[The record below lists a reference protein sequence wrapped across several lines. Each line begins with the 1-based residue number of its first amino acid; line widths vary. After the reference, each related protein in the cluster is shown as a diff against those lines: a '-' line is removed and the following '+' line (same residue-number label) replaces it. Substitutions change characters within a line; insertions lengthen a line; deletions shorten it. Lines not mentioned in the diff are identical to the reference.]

1 MKLPLRRL
9 PSHLQGQ
16 LAGFYLVGGNEPLL
30 VGEALGQIREAA
42 RVRGFEDRELHTAGA
57 QFPWAE
63 LEAGSSNLSLFGARR
78 ILEVRLPSPSP
89 GTQGARVLR
98 SLAERQ
104 APDCLVI
111 VGVTGRL
118 DARTA
123 WVKAVAEHGVLVE
136 VWPVDRQELPRWIGE
151 RASALGL
158 RLTTGAAALLAD
170 RVEGNLLAADQ
181 ELRKLALTIS
191 DGRVDEDA
199 VFEAVA
205 NSARFDVFRLSDAVT
220 DGDAARAVTV
230 LDGLRAEGVDPV
242 RVCWALG
249 REIGRL
255 TRLKSAV
262 QQGENIERAL
272 LRHGVWRRRM
282 PAVKRAL
289 GRFDGRRL
297 RALLAEAARADN
309 TVKGRTPG
317 DPWLAVTALVLAAV
331 EPGSPARRVAR

>member
-1 MKLPLRRL
+1 MKLPFRRL
-9 PSHLQGQ
+9 KSHLQGQ
-16 LAGFYLVGGNEPLL
+16 LAGFYLVGGTEPLL
-30 VGEALGQIREAA
+30 VGEALEQIREAA
-42 RVRGFEDRELHTAGA
+42 RSRGFEDRELHTVSA
-57 QFPWAE
+57 QFRWDE
-63 LEAGSSNLSLFGARR
+63 LEAGSNNLSLFGTRR
-78 ILEVRLPSPSP
+78 ILEVRLPSPSA
-89 GTQGARVLR
+89 GKQGARVLR
-98 SLAERQ
+98 ALAEHQ
-104 APDCLVI
+104 APDRLVL
-111 VGVTGRL
+111 VAVTGRL

-123 WVKAVAEHGVLVE
+123 WVKAVDASGVIVE

-151 RASALGL
+151 RSATLGL

-181 ELRKLALTIS
+181 ELRKLALTIN
-191 DGRVDEDA
+191 DGGVDEDT

-242 RVCWALG
+242 RVCWALS

-262 QQGENIERAL
+262 QQGENIDRAL

-289 GRFDGRRL
+289 GRFDGPRL
-297 RALLAEAARADN
+297 KDLLARAARTDN

-317 DPWLAVTALVLAAV
+317 DPWVALTALVLAAV
-331 EPGSPARRVAR
+331 DPGSRAPRVAP

>member
-16 LAGFYLVGGNEPLL
+16 LAGFYLVGGTEPLL
-30 VGEALGQIREAA
+30 VGEALDQIRDAA
-42 RVRGFEDRELHTAGA
+42 RAQGFEDRELHTVGA

-63 LEAGSSNLSLFGARR
+63 LEAGSSNLSLFGTRR
-78 ILEVRLPSPSP
+78 ILEIRLPSPSP
-89 GTQGARVLR
+89 GTQGGRVLR
-98 SLAERQ
+98 ALAEGQ
-104 APDCLVI
+104 SPDSLVV

-123 WVKAVAEHGVLVE
+123 WVKAADASGVLVE
-136 VWPVDRQELPRWIGE
+136 VWPVDRSELPHWIGE
-151 RASALGL
+151 RSAALGL
-158 RLTTGAAALLAD
+158 RLTAGAAALLAD

-181 ELRKLALTIS
+181 ELKKLALTIS
-191 DGRVDEDA
+191 DGQVDEDA

-242 RVCWALG
+242 RVCWALS

-262 QQGENIERAL
+262 QQGENIDRAL

-289 GRFDGRRL
+289 GRFDARRL
-297 RALLAEAARADN
+297 KALLARAARTDN

-317 DPWLAVTALVLAAV
+317 DPWVALTALVLAAV
-331 EPGSPARRVAR
+331 DPGSAARRIAR

>member
-16 LAGFYLVGGNEPLL
+16 LAGFYLVGGTEPLL
-30 VGEALGQIREAA
+30 AGEALDQIRDAA
-42 RVRGFEDRELHTAGA
+42 RAQGFEDRELHTVGA

-63 LEAGSSNLSLFGARR
+63 LEAGSSNLSLFGTRR
-78 ILEVRLPSPSP
+78 ILEIRLPSPSP
-89 GTQGARVLR
+89 GTQGGRVLR
-98 SLAERQ
+98 ALAEGQ
-104 APDCLVI
+104 SPDCLVV

-123 WVKAVAEHGVLVE
+123 WVKAADASGVLVE
-136 VWPVDRQELPRWIGE
+136 VWPVDRSELPRWIGE
-151 RASALGL
+151 RSAALGL
-158 RLTTGAAALLAD
+158 RLTAGAAALLAD

-181 ELRKLALTIS
+181 ELKKLALTIS
-191 DGRVDEDA
+191 DGQVDEDA

-242 RVCWALG
+242 RVCWALS

-262 QQGENIERAL
+262 QQGENIDRAL

-289 GRFDGRRL
+289 GRFDARRL
-297 RALLAEAARADN
+297 KALLARAARTDT

-317 DPWLAVTALVLAAV
+317 DPWVALTALVLAAV
-331 EPGSPARRVAR
+331 DPGSTARRVAR